1 MDTPVYEI
9 TVHGKDGQPARP
21 VILWADPLFRRACG
35 ETELNARLDR
45 ARWYGLEATY
55 EEVAS

>member
-1 MDTPVYEI
+1 MDETVYEI
-9 TVHGKDGQPARP
+9 SVHGKNGQPARP
-21 VILWADPLFRRACG
+21 VILWTDPLFRLAHG

-55 EEVAS
+55 QEVAA